1 MRDAR
6 GILGLFVSPKYP
18 RYRENVQNCS
28 ENRVKVKIDK
38 YGVTTCNS
46 LSTLDRRVCVAPM
59 MDRTDRHCRYLL
71 RLISHHV
78 LLYSEMIPT
87 GAILHGDR
95 DRYLAFHYAEHPV
108 AVQLGGSDPR
118 ALARCAQLAQE
129 YGYDE
134 VNLNVGCPSERVG
147 EGGFGAC
154 LMAEPQRV
162 AAAVTAMREAVNIPV
177 TVKTRLGVD
186 DRDSY
191 EALLEFLQIVS
202 SAGCHTFILH
212 ARKAWLKGLS
222 PRENREIP
230 PLRYDLVHRV
240 KRDMPALQIIL
251 NGGITRLDELEAQL
265 SKVDGVM
272 IGREVYRNPY
282 LLADVDQRFCGS
294 TTPAASREAVLEAY
308 LAYMDGQSRS
318 GVPFRRLAHPLL
330 GLYQGVTGARRWRRH
345 LSEYASRYRADQG
358 SICPDVL
365 SQR

>member
-1 MRDAR
+1 
-6 GILGLFVSPKYP
+6 
-18 RYRENVQNCS
+18 
-28 ENRVKVKIDK
+28 
-38 YGVTTCNS
+38 
-46 LSTLDRRVCVAPM
+46 M
-59 MDRTDRHCRYLL
+59 MDQTDRHCRYLL

-95 DRYLAFHYAEHPV
+95 DRCLAFHPAEHPV

-154 LMAEPQRV
+154 LMAQPQRV
-162 AAAVTAMREAVNIPV
+162 AAAVAAMSEAVDIPV
-177 TVKTRLGVD
+177 TVKTRLGID

-191 EALLEFLQIVS
+191 EELLKFLQIVS
-202 SAGCHTFILH
+202 AAGCSTFILH
-212 ARKAWLKGLS
+212 ARKAWLQGLS
-222 PRENREIP
+222 PKENREIP
-230 PLRYDLVHRV
+230 PLRHDLVHRV
-240 KRDMPALQIIL
+240 KRDLPALQIIL
-251 NGGITRLDELEAQL
+251 NGGVTRLDEAEAQL

-272 IGREVYRNPY
+272 IGRGVYRNPY
-282 LLADVDQRFCGS
+282 LLADVDRRFWGS
-294 TTPAASREAVLEAY
+294 ATPAPSRENVLGAY
-308 LAYMDGQSRS
+308 LAYMKGPLAS
-318 GVPFRRLAHPLL
+318 GVPFNRLVRPLL

-345 LSEYASRYRADQG
+345 LTEYASRYCADQG
-358 SICPDVL
+358 SIRSATL